1 MFLNQ
6 LHHSVALTYLDRPFN
21 SMMKAQ
27 ILVLLYICP
36 ISAAFTEI
44 SRMQPQGQLFGVSYK
59 GNRFV
64 SLPPYGYQ
72 RRSFSTWSPLNM
84 AVYESVSEVTSSAN
98 ERMQK
103 CIESVKKNLLSIRTG
118 RANPSILD
126 RVVVDYY
133 STMTPLNQLATIS
146 VTSSQQLTIS
156 PFDKSSTK
164 AIEAAIIDSGLG
176 LTPNNDG
183 TVIRINI
190 PPVTEARRKELMKQ
204 CKTIGEEGK
213 VAVRN
218 VRRDGVDAIKKMEKD
233 KAVGEDESK
242 AKQDELQKI
251 TDKYVKEIDV
261 VVASKEKE
269 VMTV

>member
-1 MFLNQ
+1 
-6 LHHSVALTYLDRPFN
+6 
-21 SMMKAQ
+21 
-27 ILVLLYICP
+27 
-36 ISAAFTEI
+36 
-44 SRMQPQGQLFGVSYK
+44 
-59 GNRFV
+59 
-64 SLPPYGYQ
+64 
-72 RRSFSTWSPLNM
+72 M
-84 AVYESVSEVTSSAN
+84 AVYESVSEITSSAN
-98 ERMQK
+98 DRMQK
-103 CIESVKKNLLSIRTG
+103 CIESVKKNLQTIRTG

-126 RVVVDYY
+126 RVVVDYWGTP
-133 STMTPLNQLATIS
+133 SPLNTIATIS
-146 VTSSQQLTIS
+146 VTSAQQLTIS

-183 TVIRINI
+183 SVIRINI

-233 KAVGEDESK
+233 KIIGEDESK
-242 AKQDELQKI
+242 TKQDELQKF
-251 TDKYVKEIDV
+251 TDKFVKDIDGIV
-261 VVASKEKE
+261 TAKEKE